1 MRILARHLLFAIY
14 YRKIM
19 SKNFNE
25 LVAVM
30 ERLRAPGGCPWD
42 REQTY
47 ISLAQYLLEECYETF
62 DAIQEAGATGE
73 TKNLQE
79 ELGDV
84 LLQVVF
90 HSTIAA
96 ERGDFTIDEVVKGV
110 TEKLILRHPHVFG
123 EDKLATAADVLNN
136 WDKLK
141 AVERAKSGKIK
152 KEQDSILD
160 DVPIHF
166 PALLEGLK
174 LTKKAAKVGFDWED
188 VGQIFDKLNEE
199 LDELNT
205 AISND
210 EQEKIEEELG
220 DLLFVVTN
228 LARRL
233 DVEPETALKKTNRK
247 FRRRFGYIEKQLE
260 ERGSSPQEST
270 IEEMDALWNE
280 AKNQKSEKSP
290 DAKRIL
296 VTDLF
301 D

>member
-1 MRILARHLLFAIY
+1 
-14 YRKIM
+14 M

-47 ISLAQYLLEECYETF
+47 ASLAQYLLEECYETF
-62 DAIQEAGATGE
+62 DAIQEADQTGE
-73 TKNLQE
+73 TKNLRE

-96 ERGDFTIDEVVKGV
+96 EKGDFTIDEVVKGV
-110 TEKLILRHPHVFG
+110 TEKLVLRHPHVFG

-141 AVERAKSGKIK
+141 TREREKSGKEIK
-152 KEQDSILD
+152 KKDSILD

-174 LTKKAAKVGFDWED
+174 LSKKAAKAGFDWED
-188 VGQIFDKLNEE
+188 VGQVFDKLNEE
-199 LDELNT
+199 LDELNS

-210 EQEKIEEELG
+210 EQEKIEEEIG
-220 DLLFVVTN
+220 DLLFVITN
-228 LARRL
+228 LARKL

-247 FRRRFGYIEKQLE
+247 FRMRFKFIEQELKK
-260 ERGSSPQEST
+260 RGRSLAESNL
-270 IEEMDALWNE
+270 EEMDALWNE
-280 AKNQKSEKSP
+280 AKKAKKEKPP
-290 DAKRIL
+290 DGNRIL
-296 VTDLF
+296 ITDLF
-301 D
+301 DD